1 MTEQRIDNNLD
12 ADTTASPE
20 RQTESEG
27 TAEAIGEPADNVE
40 TLRQQLEAAQQQVAE
55 SQDRYLRARADMG
68 AVCRLA
74 KEAVDVLASASG
86 GSSIYRDV
94 PIQRIARD
102 VNAVNLHALMH
113 PDTNFELYGRVL
125 CGLSPDTLYI

>member
-1 MTEQRIDNNLD
+1 
-12 ADTTASPE
+12 
-20 RQTESEG
+20 
-27 TAEAIGEPADNVE
+27 V
-40 TLRQQLEAAQQQVAE
+40 
-55 SQDRYLRARADMG
+55 RARGDMG

-125 CGLSPDTLYI
+125 CGLPPDTLYI